1 MHLKTLLSVAAGMV
15 AGAALTLAIVAT
27 PASPAAAQMD
37 AFAVAQ
43 KAQAMTT
50 VYQLDQ
56 VGFHA
61 LSEEIAGGS
70 VPAGALGKV
79 RNARIMTA
87 ATSWPEPLHEQ
98 AQALSAKMVEYEA
111 VLRTEDAAK
120 AAPIAEAVHDLEH
133 DFSGAVY
140 TWLTGAPAPAP
151 EHGH

>member
-1 MHLKTLLSVAAGMV
+1 MYLRTFVSVAAGLL
-15 AGAALTLAIVAT
+15 AGVALTLAAVVQ
-27 PASPAAAQMD
+27 PASTVAAQQD
-37 AFAVAQ
+37 ALLAAQ
-43 KAQAMTT
+43 KAQAMTA

-61 LSEEIAGGS
+61 LNEAIAGGS
-70 VPAGALGKV
+70 IPAGSLGKV

-120 AAPIAEAVHDLEH
+120 AAPI
-133 DFSGAVY
+133 
-140 TWLTGAPAPAP
+140 
-151 EHGH
+151 